1 MKRTFQPSEIKKKE
15 DMVSD
20 RGCLQ
25 PKVEKFYQEG
35 VPKAEKFLHHNV
47 SWF

>member
-1 MKRTFQPSEIKKKE
+1 MKLKKKE

-20 RGCLQ
+20 PGCLQ

-47 SWF
+47 NWF

>member
-1 MKRTFQPSEIKKKE
+1 MKLKKKE

-20 RGCLQ
+20 PGCLQ